1 MRLGERPNI
10 VYVLLD
16 DASLEL
22 VDHMVNT
29 STMRRRGADFRN
41 AFVSDS
47 LCCPSRAS
55 ILTGRYP
62 HLTGVRGNVTGA
74 DRDHPVGGYRAF
86 TVYGNE
92 SIAINETLQGAGYS
106 TGFIGKFMNGYEPTR
121 KAGGEW
127 GFAEV
132 PGWDFFEA
140 YEDDASTGWGFRRS
154 YIAADGT
161 FRSTGVS
168 PVPPL
173 TEPVEKR
180 DWWYATNVMARSA
193 VSFIRDH
200 ESGTRPYFL
209 MVAPHAPH
217 IAHGEPGYPG
227 DPMFPPAF
235 ADRPTDGD
243 GGNCGSDPC
252 PTVGLDE
259 LVGWDDPRADNAPT
273 YLLDQAGETAPA
285 PAWRTNPLESRM
297 TAGRAQYDLRNR
309 VRMVQ
314 SVDRMIGKIRRT
326 VGPDTYVVVTSDN
339 GYHLGQH
346 QLNGGKGTPYDSDTR
361 VPFIVVGPNVVP
373 GPRNQVIS
381 NVDLAPTFE
390 RLAGL
395 TPLAKRAGSSFDR
408 ILQ

>member
-1 MRLGERPNI
+1 MPSAQVAAAARPNI

-92 SIAINETLQGAGYS
+92 SIAINVALQGAGYS
-106 TGFIGKFMNGYEPTR
+106 TGYIGKFMNGYEPTR
-121 KAGGEW
+121 RAGGEW
-127 GFAEV
+127 GFPEV

-140 YEDDASTGWGFRRS
+140 YDAHASTGWGFRRS

-193 VSFIRDH
+193 VSFIRNH
-200 ESGTRPYFL
+200 EPGTRPYFL

-217 IAHGEPGYPG
+217 VAHGEPG
-227 DPMFPPAF
+227 
-235 ADRPTDGD
+235 
-243 GGNCGSDPC
+243 
-252 PTVGLDE
+252 L
-259 LVGWDDPRADNAPT
+259 PR
-273 YLLDQAGETAPA
+273 
-285 PAWRTNPLESRM
+285 
-297 TAGRAQYDLRNR
+297 
-309 VRMVQ
+309 
-314 SVDRMIGKIRRT
+314 
-326 VGPDTYVVVTSDN
+326 
-339 GYHLGQH
+339 
-346 QLNGGKGTPYDSDTR
+346 
-361 VPFIVVGPNVVP
+361 
-373 GPRNQVIS
+373 
-381 NVDLAPTFE
+381 
-390 RLAGL
+390 
-395 TPLAKRAGSSFDR
+395 
-408 ILQ
+408 